1 MAQGRIQCPQLGA
14 DHMFEVAGRQPERPL
29 KEVRDPSFGLRA
41 RRRLFNTTIIGQD
54 TPFHQKYMLQ
64 PRPLSHGI
72 FPERQM
78 NRR

>member
-41 RRRLFNTTIIGQD
+41 RRRLFNTTIIGQEHAISPKVHAP
-54 TPFHQKYMLQ
+54 TSSLIAWN
-64 PRPLSHGI
+64 LS
-72 FPERQM
+72 
-78 NRR
+78 